1 MEDLIVQIQSLPVKP
16 EDIVL
21 VTFSNAYDLEELNE
35 CLKYLEQKCPE
46 LRIIG
51 NIEGMIKNITV
62 LDMPVPYTYE
72 GVSKRAW

>member
-1 MEDLIVQIQSLPVKP
+1 MEDSIVQIQSLSVKP

-21 VTFSNAYDLEELNE
+21 ITFSSDYNLEELND
-35 CLKYLEQKCPE
+35 CIKYFEQKFPE

-51 NIEGMIKNITV
+51 NVEGMIKNITV

-72 GVSKRAW
+72 EVSNRAW